1 MTNEQIQALIEQG
14 IAGAEV
20 HVDGDG
26 THFVAQVISD
36 AFKDLSLIKQHRIVY
51 GALGDNMKSA
61 IHALSIQTF
70 TRDQWA
76 KQQAFK
82 VI

>member
-1 MTNEQIQALIEQG
+1 MTNEQIKALIEQG
-14 IAGAEV
+14 IAGAQA

-36 AFKDLSLIKQHRIVY
+36 AFKNLPLIKQHRIVY
-51 GALGDNMKSA
+51 GALGDSMKGA

-70 TRDQWA
+70 TKEEWN
-76 KQQAFK
+76 QQQVFK
-82 VI
+82 VV